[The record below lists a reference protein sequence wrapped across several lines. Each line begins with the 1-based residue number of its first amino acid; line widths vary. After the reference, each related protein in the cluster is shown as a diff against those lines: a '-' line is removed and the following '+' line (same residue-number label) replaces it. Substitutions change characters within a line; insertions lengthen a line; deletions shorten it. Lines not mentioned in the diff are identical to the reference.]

1 MNKRHLDFN
10 IWLKDKLKDPE
21 FKAEY
26 DRQEPEFAVIRAVLR
41 ARMDKGITQKQ
52 LAEKVGTKQSA
63 IARLESGKA
72 NPSIGFLQKVAEA
85 LGTTLQINFMN
96 FGFPEK

>member
-1 MNKRHLDFN
+1 MNKRHLDSN

-85 LGTTLQINFMN
+85 LGTTLQINFTK
-96 FGFPEK
+96 PA

>member
-85 LGTTLQINFMN
+85 LGTTLQINFTK
-96 FGFPEK
+96 PA